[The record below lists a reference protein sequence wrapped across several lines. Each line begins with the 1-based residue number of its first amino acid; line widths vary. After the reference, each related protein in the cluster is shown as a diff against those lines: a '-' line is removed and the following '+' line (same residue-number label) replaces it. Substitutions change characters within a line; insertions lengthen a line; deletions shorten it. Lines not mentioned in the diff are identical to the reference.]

1 MKVKTTP
8 AERARL
14 QAQQTEILRHLPEG
28 EISPADEIRRGYG
41 KTHDLALRVKRAGSE
56 NLYSLFKGGVVRDRQ
71 LDAGHIE
78 RSFWQ
83 NRVCTA
89 VEILTA
95 EQGQEEY
102 RVVPND

>member
-1 MKVKTTP
+1 MKVKITA
-8 AERARL
+8 AEQARL

-41 KTHDLALRVKRAGSE
+41 KTHDLALVVERGGSR
-56 NLYSLFKGGVVRDRQ
+56 NHYSLFRHGVVRDRE

-95 EQGQEEY
+95 EQVREEY
-102 RVVPND
+102 GGVPND